1 MSNIRPSGGR
11 LRHVYP
17 DLPPITPRGR
27 GLATDAEIVPTVV
40 VTQARSYDPHHQ
52 VDDGIELAWQE
63 TEPMIMEL
71 TTRHLDE
78 TF

>member
-1 MSNIRPSGGR
+1 
-11 LRHVYP
+11 
-17 DLPPITPRGR
+17 
-27 GLATDAEIVPTVV
+27 